1 MVLTLELFRENFK
14 PYPVPRLLEHLLAFQ
29 NTSRDH
35 YSWGFELA
43 RLPQDELRD
52 HVVPEAISQFF
63 CFGHDGTYSLYALWR
78 YKEIPLDEAP
88 VVYFNAEA
96 EGSGVLA
103 STLLEFL
110 TLLALDKEP
119 NLGKYEAGGL
129 GIGPSPRNQELRDWL
144 ELHYGLH
151 AAEEPNAIV
160 QRARSQYPALPLLYP
175 AAERINPGHH

>member
-1 MVLTLELFRENFK
+1 MLELEQFSRNFA
-14 PYPVPRLLEHLLAFQ
+14 PYPVPSVLENLLAFD
-29 NTSRDH
+29 TMSPDY

-43 RLPQDELRD
+43 KLPQDELRD
-52 HVVPEAISQFF
+52 HVVPEAISRFF

-78 YKEIPLDEAP
+78 YKDAPLDEAP

-119 NLGKYEAGGL
+119 NLGKYEVGGL

-175 AAERINPGHH
+175 AAERSHPGHH